1 MLAPILA
8 FTADEAWE
16 FIPGKPTGS
25 VHEAIWQPKPF
36 VRSEAE
42 TAAWTGLFKLREKLL
57 PELEM
62 ARQAKTIGKSLE
74 ARAILRGTDQLLV
87 DAKAHLEYLR
97 ELANVSQLEVELIG
111 NGVTDV
117 EVVRADGQKCER
129 CWHWEMDIGLNAEH
143 STICGRCIEA
153 VKHFA
158 AK

>member
-25 VHEAIWQPKPF
+25 VHEANWQPKPL

-42 TAAWTGLFKLREKLL
+42 VGAWAGLFTLREKLL
-57 PELEM
+57 PELEK

-74 ARAILRGTDQLLV
+74 ARAILRGTDLLLV
-87 DAKAHLEYLR
+87 DAKTHLECLR

-111 NGVTDV
+111 NGVTAV
-117 EVVRADGQKCER
+117 EVVRAEGQKCER
-129 CWHWEMDIGLNAEH
+129 CWHWETDLGQNAAH
-143 STICGRCIEA
+143 PTICGRCVEA
-153 VKHFA
+153 VLQFKA
-158 AK
+158 